1 MSSWAEGSTSSA
13 RYCLESIVYRMAR
26 QPSADFGGLRSKDL
40 ESCRARSEKSKARRS
55 TFPDDFRFS
64 PTLGAGD
71 AGFPGLGA
79 TTSRSSSPCRAMKH
93 VDLVT
98 QRQIFELE
106 VKA

>member
-13 RYCLESIVYRMAR
+13 RYCLESIVYGMAR
-26 QPSADFGGLRSKDL
+26 QQSADFGGLRSKDL

-79 TTSRSSSPCRAMKH
+79 YGKETQTMSENENH
-93 VDLVT
+93 VSQLVSLP
-98 QRQIFELE
+98 RDE
-106 VKA
+106 AR